1 MSSVSI
7 PPPVELDTSPEAR
20 DRYHAHLRRL
30 TPAARLQAT
39 CALSQAI
46 RTLAL
51 AGLRERH
58 PLAGPEELRAR
69 LVVRLYGR
77 AYAERVL
84 GPVPTDAC

>member
-1 MSSVSI
+1 MSSASI
-7 PPPVELDTSPEAR
+7 RPAVEQDTSPEAR

-39 CALSQAI
+39 CALSQAV

-58 PLAGPEELRAR
+58 PLAGPQELRAR

-84 GPVPTDAC
+84 GQVPADAL